1 MERQEARRGQER
13 PTAAAAAP
21 QLVPVHGAS
30 VWLLSEPPATDD
42 HDYKKFNRTF
52 TSHDAK
58 ESQLLHLSNSIPFRK
73 FTCVV
78 LLCLLNTNN
87 TNDNSRPT
95 HTISEHCQFSSQCQ
109 GSVGNTFKRNK
120 NRASIGLRTLLPN
133 TYYYQSTILPK
144 SHYYLN
150 HITIT
155 TTSVYRNAKGTLQ
168 PEVH

>member
-42 HDYKKFNRTF
+42 RDYKKFNRTF

-109 GSVGNTFKRNK
+109 GSVGNNFKGTEI
-120 NRASIGLRTLLPN
+120 AHQLVCVP
-133 TYYYQSTILPK
+133 YYQTHITTK
-144 SHYYLN
+144 AQYYQN
-150 HITIT
+150 HITT
-155 TTSVYRNAKGTLQ
+155 
-168 PEVH
+168 